1 MHGGPWACS
10 KRMLCCSAFAVLT
23 MIGSVALSTTCT
35 TRGCTRQHRELRDS
49 GKGKGKGKRD
59 SDKTPRSPLAQGRKS
74 RAAVSTYAT
83 LQRAGVVLEEKLG
96 AQVHAHATQGSNP
109 RP

>member
-1 MHGGPWACS
+1 MHDGQWACS
-10 KRMLCCSAFAVLT
+10 KRALCCSAFVVL
-23 MIGSVALSTTCT
+23 IVAGSATLSTTCT
-35 TRGCTRQHRELRDS
+35 TRGCTRQNGELRDS

-59 SDKTPRSPLAQGRKS
+59 SDKTPRSPIAQGRKS
-74 RAAVSTYAT
+74 RAALSTYAT